1 VNVIEGRF
9 DRRATHRIFSEPVA
23 LDLVNDLTALA
34 SEGIRYL
41 EAAHWLALGTGD
53 EQLVRGINVGH
64 DRLVAIRELTHNA
77 AALVEASI
85 PVDPYGAV
93 QYAGLEVA

>member
-64 DRLVAIRELTHNA
+64 DRLVAIREITHRA
-77 AALVEASI
+77 AALVEDSI
-85 PVDPYGAV
+85 RIDPYIAV
-93 QYAGLEVA
+93 EAAA